1 MILKDKPMLVCS
13 VSSDIQDK
21 IGANDIIAP
30 LAKIINGG
38 GGGKKSIATAGGKL
52 INKLD
57 DALKESSDLIKDF
70 INERL

>member
-1 MILKDKPMLVCS
+1 MLVCV

-21 IGANDIIAP
+21 IGANEIVTF

-38 GGGKKSIATAGGKL
+38 GGGKSSIATAGGKD

-57 DALKESSDLIKDF
+57 EALKESSNYLKDL